1 MAANTLNNV
10 ALMSSDVELTSCCPD
25 AVVNGSGAAVAGHY
39 TALPNPEVPKDKAT
53 VEKPRLYRMADLLLE
68 WEAEAQASHQAF
80 LEKRPRGPVSGIAKL
95 DRDLGGAFSPGLH
108 IVHGQPGTGKTAFG
122 LQVAAECGVPSLF
135 VTCEMSALE
144 LLRRHTARV
153 TGTFLGRLKSGELS
167 PEQSLAL
174 ARQGALSA
182 PHLALLDATRTPAP
196 WEFLRDC
203 AEIVRAQ
210 CAQSG
215 SRHFLIIV
223 DSLHAWVEGAWPGAQ
238 EYEALNF
245 GLARLRQLAHETSSP
260 LVLMC
265 ERNRES
271 MRSGGQSAG
280 AGTRKIEYGA
290 ETVIELENDPLQ
302 KENVHGE
309 KNITL
314 RLSKNRHGAAG
325 QRTELLFNGALQK
338 FITSST

>member
-1 MAANTLNNV
+1 MTNKALNNTKV
-10 ALMSSDVELTSCCPD
+10 ANGEILVSSDNLETEKMP
-25 AVVNGSGAAVAGHY
+25 A
-39 TALPNPEVPKDKAT
+39 
-53 VEKPRLYRMADLLLE
+53 EKPQLCRLSDLLKD
-68 WEAEAQASHQAF
+68 WQGEAEEAHQAYV
-80 LEKRPRGPVSGIAKL
+80 ERRPRGPVTGLAAL
-95 DRDLGGAFSPGLH
+95 DRDLGGALSPGLH

-122 LQVAAECGVPSLF
+122 LQVAAQCGAPALY

-167 PEQSLAL
+167 PEKSLSL
-174 ARQGALSA
+174 ARQAALNA
-182 PHLALLDATRTPAP
+182 PQLALLDTTRTPAS

-203 AEIVRAQ
+203 TQIVRG
-210 CAQSG
+210 QSTP
-215 SRHFLIIV
+215 SATRQFLIVV
-223 DSLHAWVEGAWPGAQ
+223 DSLHSWVEGAWPGAQ

-245 GLARLRQLAHETSSP
+245 GLARLRQLAHENNAP
-260 LVLMC
+260 LLLLC

-309 KNITL
+309 KSISV

-338 FITSST
+338 FTADESH